1 MTRKGARVALGLL
14 ALVAAAEWVAAAAAY
29 RTSIPPSLWADLRAR
44 TAALPPGE
52 PLFLADAWLGP
63 RARHELPALRGWASV
78 APPDLHGLRRFH
90 VLAEGAPW
98 TRDLLGDLGDAPP
111 PPVAAALDLGPLTLH
126 TFEVADAPTLTD
138 SWIDAGARLDV
149 RDPEGRCRRRGDAWA
164 CKRGQVRLTTAEIGY
179 RPRRGL
185 CLDLDDGASVTLTL
199 DAELGDHLRGHVG
212 FADFN
217 ARLRSDAPLLLT
229 LRIDGR
235 PLPSLVVTDT
245 QGWRAFEAP
254 TEPGRHEVEL
264 ELRPATTGTWADAG
278 YRPQPRHL
286 ACLELRAFRS
296 KEAP

>member
-1 MTRKGARVALGLL
+1 MTRRAARVVLGLL
-14 ALVAAAEWVAAAAAY
+14 ALVAAAEWAAAAAAY

-44 TAALPPGE
+44 TAALPDGE
-52 PLFLADAWLGP
+52 PLLLADAWLGP

-90 VLAEGAPW
+90 VLAERDPW
-98 TRDLLGDLGDAPP
+98 TRELRDDLGDASFPT
-111 PPVAAALDLGPLTLH
+111 ATATLDLGALALH
-126 TFEVADAPTLTD
+126 TFEVADAPTLTE
-138 SWIDAGARLDV
+138 SWIDAAPRLEV
-149 RDPEGRCRRRGDAWA
+149 RDPEGRCRRSADAWA

-185 CLDLDDGASVTLTL
+185 CLDLDDGAPVTLTL
-199 DAELGDHLRGHVG
+199 DADLGDHLRGHLG

-229 LRIDGR
+229 LRVDGR

-254 TEPGRHEVEL
+254 TEPGRHRVEVEL
-264 ELRPATTGTWADAG
+264 RPVTTGTWGDAG

-296 KEAP
+296 KEAR